1 MKYEQFLSRLF
12 LGMQTNS
19 IAEGEPW
26 GLPLQFPTQA
36 NLFKRLD
43 YSTWHVGKVC
53 LRPEVH
59 SIVLHN
65 CLLSVKNED
74 GPMNITLPFI
84 VAFG

>member
-1 MKYEQFLSRLF
+1 MKYEQFLRRLF

-36 NLFKRLD
+36 DLFKRLG

-53 LRPEVH
+53 LRLEVR

-65 CLLSVKNED
+65 CLLYLKD
-74 GPMNITLPFI
+74 
-84 VAFG
+84 